1 MHHSDRGV
9 QYVCTDSAARLA
21 AHPAEHEPDWQSYN
35 NAKAEA
41 SANQRRKRSMAEPI
55 GDIIYAKK
63 SIGELIGRV
72 YNRQPAIPPST
83 ISGRMNTKLNL
94 TPLRHDPQ
102 PQSKT

>member
-1 MHHSDRGV
+1 
-9 QYVCTDSAARLA
+9 
-21 AHPAEHEPDWQSYN
+21 
-35 NAKAEA
+35 
-41 SANQRRKRSMAEPI
+41 MAEPI